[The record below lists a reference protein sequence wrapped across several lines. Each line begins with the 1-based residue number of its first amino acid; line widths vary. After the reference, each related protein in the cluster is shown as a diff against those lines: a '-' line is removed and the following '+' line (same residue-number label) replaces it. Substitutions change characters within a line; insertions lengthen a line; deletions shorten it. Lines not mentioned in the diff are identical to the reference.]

1 MSGTASLPPKIET
14 SVLIRIFVPFALGYF
29 LSYLFRTVNAV
40 ISPDLVRDVGLDAA
54 SLGLLTS
61 TYFLTF
67 ALFQLPLGVLLD
79 KYGPRRTEAALLLFA
94 AAGAAVFALAE
105 NEAGLLVGRALIGF
119 GVSACLMAAFK
130 AFVDWFPADKLPL
143 TNGIQMASGGF
154 GALVATAPVE
164 AALQITDW
172 RGLFLILA
180 GMTFLVAIAVFAV
193 VPEKPTKSQGSSL
206 SEQIEGLKG
215 IFKSPLF
222 WKIAPLT
229 VASQSSF
236 IAVQSLWA
244 GPWLRDVAHL
254 ERGDAANILLVAAVG
269 MVAGFLGMGGLTV
282 RLGRIGIKP
291 MTIVVFS
298 IGVFI
303 LTQLALIAEWTGALA
318 FLWGAFGF
326 FGSAGIITYAA
337 LSQQF
342 PPHLAGRLN
351 TSLNLLVFVASFAL
365 QWAIGVVID
374 LWPQTAT
381 GGYHPMG
388 FKVAFGVLASLQ
400 MLSIAWYLLPSKK
413 EIS

>member
-1 MSGTASLPPKIET
+1 MSPAANSPQKLKTSL
-14 SVLIRIFVPFALGYF
+14 LIRIFVPFAMGYF

-40 ISPDLVRDVGLDAA
+40 ISPDLVRDVGLDAS

-79 KYGPRRTEAALLLFA
+79 KYGPRLTEAALLLFA

-105 NEAGLLVGRALIGF
+105 TEAGLLVGRALIGF

-143 TNGIQMASGGF
+143 TNGIQMASGGL
-154 GALVATAPVE
+154 GALVATTPVQ

-172 RGLFLILA
+172 RGVFLVLA
-180 GMTFLVAIAVFAV
+180 GMTLLVAIAVFV
-193 VPEKPTKSQGSSL
+193 MVPDKEKSGPASSL
-206 SEQIEGLKG
+206 SDQVEGLKG
-215 IFKSPLF
+215 IFKSSLF

-236 IAVQSLWA
+236 IAIQSLWA
-244 GPWLRDVAHL
+244 GPWLRDVARL
-254 ERGDAANILLVAAVG
+254 ERGDAADILFIAAGG

-282 RLGRIGIKP
+282 RLGRVGITP
-291 MTIVVFS
+291 MSIVVVSLS
-298 IGVFI
+298 IFI
-303 LTQLALIAEWTGALA
+303 VAQLAVIAEWTGGLAL
-318 FLWGAFGF
+318 LWGAFGF
-326 FGSAGIITYAA
+326 FGSTGIITYAA

-342 PPHLAGRLN
+342 PAHLAGRLN
-351 TSLNLLVFVASFAL
+351 TSLNLLVFIASFIF
-365 QWAIGVVID
+365 QWAIGAIID
-374 LWPQTAT
+374 IWPQSAT

-388 FKVAFGVLASLQ
+388 FKVAFGVLALLQ
-400 MLSIAWYLLPSKK
+400 ALAISWYLLPSKK
-413 EIS
+413 PAS